1 MRKQYRKT
9 EFEATQQVVKFFE
22 ALLRASADGIVVTD
36 ATQSIV
42 MVNDAFCGFFG
53 RQWREVVETSLFTW
67 LEQLDDSSVERWA
80 ELEKKAHFEGSCRN
94 IEFQMTTMNAVKY
107 FSVNASVL
115 ERVADEERGV
125 IVSMWRDI
133 TERKQA
139 EEALRN
145 SETRYRAIV
154 TDQTELICRYN
165 PQGTITF
172 VNEACCRYFSKRQD
186 ELIGQ
191 NFWSFFLDE
200 EDQKSKA
207 RIASLGPENPAVP
220 IERCVTLAS
229 GENSWQQWT
238 DRAIF
243 DENGKLLEC
252 QSVGRDITDLK
263 YAQEKLKRINM
274 ELEKRV
280 DNRTRELTHA
290 NVKLRQEIR
299 ERKRV
304 EKTLLK
310 MEKKLEANT
319 CHLEEVN
326 TALKI
331 LLRQREQDKK
341 DLEEN
346 ILTNVRFLILPFIE
360 RLKQSHLN
368 NDQLNCTEILLA
380 NVNQIVSPFLKKLNS
395 RFLDLTPL
403 EIKIAS
409 MVKEGKTT
417 KEIAEILFLS
427 VNTVTSYRYR
437 LRSKFGLRNTK
448 TNLHTFLQSLAD

>member
-1 MRKQYRKT
+1 MRKQHRKS
-9 EFEATQQVVKFFE
+9 EIEATQQVVKFFE

-42 MVNDAFCGFFG
+42 MVNDAFCAFFG
-53 RQWREVVETSLFTW
+53 RRWREVVETSLFTW
-67 LEQLDDSSVERWA
+67 LEQLDDNSVERWVA
-80 ELEKKAHFEGSCRN
+80 LEKKVHLESSCRN
-94 IEFQMTTMNAVKY
+94 VEFQMKTVDAVRY
-107 FSVNASVL
+107 YNVNASVL
-115 ERVADEERGV
+115 ERVADEERDV
-125 IVSMWRDI
+125 IVSMWRDV

-145 SETRYRAIV
+145 SEARYRAIV
-154 TDQTELICRYN
+154 TDQTELICRYH
-165 PQGTITF
+165 PEGTITF
-172 VNEACCRYFSKRQD
+172 VNEACCRYFDKRQD
-186 ELIGQ
+186 ELTGQ
-191 NFWSFFLDE
+191 SFWFFFLDE
-200 EDQKSKA
+200 DHQKGKA
-207 RIASLGPENPAVP
+207 RIASLGPDKPAMP
-220 IERCVTLAS
+220 IERCVTIAS
-229 GENSWQQWT
+229 GENRWQQWT

-263 YAQEKLKRINM
+263 CAREELKRINT

-280 DNRTRELTHA
+280 DNRTREIVRA
-290 NVKLRQEIR
+290 NEKLRQEIK

-304 EKTLLK
+304 AKTLLK
-310 MEKKLEANT
+310 REKELQSNS

-346 ILTNVRFLILPFIE
+346 ILSNVRFLILPFIE
-360 RLKQSHLN
+360 RLKQSRLN
-368 NDQLNCTEILLA
+368 NHQVTCTEILQA

-395 RFLDLTPL
+395 RFLGLTPL

-409 MVKEGKTT
+409 MVKAGKTT
-417 KEIAEILFLS
+417 KEIAEILYLS

-437 LRSKFGLRNTK
+437 LRCKFGLRNTK
-448 TNLHTFLQSLAD
+448 TNLHTFLQSLSD

>member
-1 MRKQYRKT
+1 
-9 EFEATQQVVKFFE
+9 
-22 ALLRASADGIVVTD
+22 
-36 ATQSIV
+36 
-42 MVNDAFCGFFG
+42 
-53 RQWREVVETSLFTW
+53 
-67 LEQLDDSSVERWA
+67 
-80 ELEKKAHFEGSCRN
+80 
-94 IEFQMTTMNAVKY
+94 MTTMDTTRH

-133 TERKQA
+133 NERKQA

-145 SETRYRAIV
+145 SEARYRAIV

-165 PQGTITF
+165 PEGTITF
-172 VNEACCRYFSKRQD
+172 VNEACRRYFDKQPD
-186 ELIGQ
+186 ELSGQ
-191 NFWSFFLDE
+191 SFWSFFLDE
-200 EDQKSKA
+200 DDQKSKT
-207 RIASLGPENPAVP
+207 RVASLDPNNPAMP
-220 IERCVTLAS
+220 IERCVAFAS
-229 GENSWQQWT
+229 GENRWQQWT

-243 DENGKLLEC
+243 DENGHLLEC

-263 YAQEKLKRINM
+263 CAQEELQRINT
-274 ELEKRV
+274 ELEKRI
-280 DNRTRELTHA
+280 DNRTREIVRA
-290 NVKLRQEIR
+290 NEKLRQEIK

-304 EKTLLK
+304 AKTLLK
-310 MEKKLEANT
+310 REKELQSNS

-331 LLRQREQDKK
+331 LLQQREQDKK

-346 ILTNVRFLILPFIE
+346 ILSNVQFLILPFIE
-360 RLKQSHLN
+360 RLKQSRLN
-368 NDQLNCTEILLA
+368 NHQVTCTEILHA

-395 RFLDLTPL
+395 RFLGLTPL

-417 KEIAEILFLS
+417 KEIAEILYLS

-437 LRSKFGLRNTK
+437 LRCKFGLRNTK
-448 TNLHTFLQSLAD
+448 TNLHTFLQSLSD

>member
-1 MRKQYRKT
+1 MRKQHRKS
-9 EFEATQQVVKFFE
+9 ELEATQQVVKFFE
-22 ALLRASADGIVVTD
+22 TLLRASADGIVVTD

-42 MVNDAFCGFFG
+42 MVNDAFCNFFE

-67 LEQLDDSSVERWA
+67 LEQFDDNAVERWVA
-80 ELEKKAHFEGSCRN
+80 LEKKVHFEGSCRN
-94 IEFQMTTMNAVKY
+94 VEFRMTAMDAARH

-115 ERVADEERGV
+115 ERVADEESGV
-125 IVSMWRDI
+125 TLSMWRDI
-133 TERKQA
+133 TDRKQA
-139 EEALRN
+139 EEALRD
-145 SETRYRAIV
+145 SEARYRAIV

-165 PQGTITF
+165 PDGTITF
-172 VNEACCRYFSKRQD
+172 VNEACRRYFNKRPD
-186 ELIGQ
+186 ELTGQ
-191 NFWSFFLDE
+191 SFWSFFLDE
-200 EDQKSKA
+200 DHQKNKA
-207 RIASLGPENPAVP
+207 HMASLGPDNPAMP
-220 IERCVTLAS
+220 AERCAALAS
-229 GENSWQQWT
+229 GEYRWQQWT

-243 DENGKLLEC
+243 DESGHLLEC

-263 YAQEKLKRINM
+263 CAQEELKRMNT

-280 DNRTRELTHA
+280 DNRTREIVRA
-290 NVKLRQEIR
+290 NEKLRQEIK

-304 EKTLLK
+304 AKTLLK
-310 MEKKLEANT
+310 REKELQANS

-346 ILTNVRFLILPFIE
+346 ILSNVRFLILPFIE
-360 RLKQSHLN
+360 RLKQSRLN
-368 NDQLNCTEILLA
+368 NHQVTCTEILQA

-395 RFLDLTPL
+395 RFLGLTPL

-409 MVKEGKTT
+409 MVRAGKTT
-417 KEIAEILFLS
+417 KEIAEILYLS

-437 LRSKFGLRNTK
+437 LRCKFGLRNTK
-448 TNLHTFLQSLAD
+448 TNLHTFLQSLSD